1 MISLLFLAKLTA
13 ILLLGAGTVFF
24 SRKLSAS
31 LRHLLCI
38 AALSMAVGL
47 PLTLELPSFARPQV
61 ITAAAAASGNMVAL
75 SHSTMPVLTI
85 VWLAGT
91 VFVLLRFLFGTLYFA
106 LRVRTVAQP
115 SHPSGSALPILFTDV
130 NTPVLWGWFQPKILM
145 PATAK
150 DWNDERQQIA
160 IAHELAHYHRRD
172 NWTAIISVAA
182 QSMYWF
188 HPLVWWL
195 TLQAERQRELACDDR
210 VLLRGVS
217 SSEYAALLV
226 DIARQHS
233 SPVSLGCAMVHN
245 TNHLKGRL
253 MHILHF
259 RKSESCRT
267 HRFAVA
273 SALSIMLLGCV
284 LIPASA
290 EQQKIYKIGG
300 DVTAPKVLYKIE
312 PSYAPQPKRD
322 KIQGPVLLGVVINT
336 HGRAQ
341 NIHVIRSLNADL
353 DKSAMKAVTKWKFQP
368 ATKDGKSVP
377 VEAKIEVNFRLL

>member
-1 MISLLFLAKLTA
+1 MISLLFLTKLTA
-13 ILLLGAGTVFF
+13 ILLLGGGGVFV

-31 LRHLLCI
+31 SRHLLCI
-38 AALSMAVGL
+38 ASLSMAVGL
-47 PLTLELPSFARPQV
+47 PLTLEIPSFAQPQI

-75 SHSTMPVLTI
+75 SHASLPVLTI
-85 VWLAGT
+85 LWIAGAL
-91 VFVLLRFLFGTLYFA
+91 FVLLRFLFGTLYFA
-106 LRVRTVAQP
+106 RHIRNAAQP
-115 SHPSGSALPILFTDV
+115 SYFSGSALPILFTDV
-130 NTPVLWGWFQPKILM
+130 KTPVLWGWFQPKILM
-145 PATAK
+145 PLTAR

-160 IAHELAHYHRRD
+160 IAHELAHYQRRD
-172 NWTAIISVAA
+172 NWTALISVAA

-195 TLQAERQRELACDDR
+195 TVQAEQQRELACDDR
-210 VLLRGVS
+210 VLLRGAA

-259 RKSESCRT
+259 RKSQSSLTSRL
-267 HRFAVA
+267 AVA

-312 PSYAPQPKRD
+312 PEYAQQPKRD

-341 NIHVIRSLNADL
+341 NVHVIKSLNPDL
-353 DKSAMKAVTKWKFQP
+353 DKNAMKAVTKWKFQP
-368 ATKDGKSVP
+368 AMKDGKSVP